1 MTWALFALAA
11 VLLAIV
17 VQPDPPRRP
26 KSRAPRLRIAVALLG
41 ALVIGQSADRRRRL
55 TPPGVRAVVPA
66 VAQQPPDAGVDGG
79 PPRTMLAPLDEAAEY
94 QTAREPDVNAIG
106 GGT

>member
-1 MTWALFALAA
+1 MTWALLALLV
-11 VLLAIV
+11 VLLALM
-17 VQPDPPRRP
+17 VQPAPRRRP
-26 KSRAPRLRIAVALLG
+26 QSRAPRLRIAVALLG

-66 VAQQPPDAGVDGG
+66 VAQEAPDAGADGG
-79 PPRTMLAPLDEAAEY
+79 PRTMLAPLDEATEY
-94 QTAREPDVNAIG
+94 QTAREHDVNAIG